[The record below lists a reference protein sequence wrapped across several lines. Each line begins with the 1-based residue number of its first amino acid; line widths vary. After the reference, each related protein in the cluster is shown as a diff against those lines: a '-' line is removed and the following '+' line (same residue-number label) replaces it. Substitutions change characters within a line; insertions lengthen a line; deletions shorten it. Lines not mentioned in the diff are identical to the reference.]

1 MGIRVIVEKV
11 IVDDNH
17 GEVMLI
23 KNHGNVYIR
32 QRGAEDGELNYDC
45 IIIDEGNLADL
56 MSAMSELVE
65 D

>member
-11 IVDDNH
+11 IVDDDH
-17 GEVMLI
+17 GEVVLI
-23 KNHGNVYIR
+23 KNDGNVYIR
-32 QRGAEDGELNYDC
+32 QRGGDGELNYDLVV
-45 IIIDEGNLADL
+45 IDEGNLADL